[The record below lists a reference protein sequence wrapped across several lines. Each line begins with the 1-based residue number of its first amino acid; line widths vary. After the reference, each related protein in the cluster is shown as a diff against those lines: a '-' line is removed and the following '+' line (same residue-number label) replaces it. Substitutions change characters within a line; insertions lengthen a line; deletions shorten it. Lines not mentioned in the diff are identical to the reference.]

1 MNKVMLIKLLIV
13 IGIMTVINAAW
24 VLMEFLGIS
33 QEITHSSGCPYSVRS
48 MASFAKQS
56 TRSAS
61 KTERIRSA
69 AEPTSLKE
77 KNQCSVLDGQVS
89 AFDGR

>member
-1 MNKVMLIKLLIV
+1 MNAFELV
-13 IGIMTVINAAW
+13 AAERKRQL
-24 VLMEFLGIS
+24 VLWGIS

-48 MASFAKQS
+48 TASFAKQS

-69 AEPTSLKE
+69 AEPTALNE